1 MNPAQLLGQ
10 DELTLIP
17 QRLLTVQVEAV
28 GTDMDSQFISRIQRT
43 NEIGTINIPGQRL
56 PVMKHRCD

>member
-10 DELTLIP
+10 DELTPIP